1 MKCATGGGCGD
12 AASMKRLHDTYIC
25 SEYHY
30 VSNDAEPHADVC
42 ANIKAAGMVPIYD
55 IEMAIWATTGFDV
68 NLDIGYLRPKLQAI
82 KDAGWRGFSSE
93 GISQKQVSVL
103 REYLPFINY
112 GGERGEDVYA
122 GNMYYRPRDMADG
135 NYMEAY
141 YKESAGAYHNALISA
156 NSSTPDNMG
165 LTLML
170 YTNASLETDS
180 IAMLDFVKTAINNGV
195 RINKIL
201 FWCGVVHCPTTK
213 LDNEFNFLWN
223 AFNGRYGFTLDSGEP
238 VKDTHFKFW
247 VETQHPL
254 VDQDVVIAAQLLDAT
269 DKPIPGKTVK
279 VWHTSY
285 NITYPDGSKTTDANG
300 EIWLTQKWGYHAIRE
315 YFIAFEGDTTS
326 NASKSG
332 PMQVYVHQPQ

>member
-55 IEMAIWATTGFDV
+55 IEMAIWATTGFNV

-82 KDAGWRGFSSE
+82 KDVGWAGFSSE
-93 GISQKQVSVL
+93 GVSQKQVSVL
-103 REYLPFINY
+103 REYLPYINY

-135 NYMEAY
+135 NYLEAY

-170 YTNASLETDS
+170 YSNASLEMDS
-180 IAMLDFVKTAINNGV
+180 GAMLSFVDTAIKNGV
-195 RINKIL
+195 KINKIL
-201 FWCGVVHCPTTK
+201 FWCGVVHCPTDK
-213 LDNEFNFLWN
+213 LDSEFNFLWN
-223 AFNGRYGFTLDSGEP
+223 AFNGRYGFTLDDVAPPEP
-238 VKDTHFKFW
+238 VESKPVDSFNVYLQK
-247 VETQHPL
+247 VEPGHVRIIFYSAAADGTPANNDPVIL
-254 VDQDVVIAAQLLDAT
+254 NDLWPDRVPKRLAAGYTGGNGGGWASFDLTLPKKKYLFEIVSGDVRAE
-269 DKPIPGKTVK
+269 
-279 VWHTSY
+279 TSW
-285 NITYPDGSKTTDANG
+285 IDLA
-300 EIWLTQKWGYHAIRE
+300 
-315 YFIAFEGDTTS
+315 
-326 NASKSG
+326 
-332 PMQVYVHQPQ
+332 